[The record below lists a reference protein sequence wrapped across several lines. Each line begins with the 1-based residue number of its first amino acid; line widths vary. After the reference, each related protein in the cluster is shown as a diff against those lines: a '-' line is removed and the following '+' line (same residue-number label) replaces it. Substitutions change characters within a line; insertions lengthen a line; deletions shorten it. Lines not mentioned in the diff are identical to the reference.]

1 MRFDQPWLLV
11 AALVGPALVAAYVWR
26 LRRGRRT
33 SVRFSSVDLVREAA
47 AGQRAWRR
55 HIPVGL
61 VVGALILLG
70 IGAARPQVKAMMPVT
85 NATVILTLD
94 VSGSMCSTDVAPNRL
109 AAAQEAVRTFVKAQK
124 TDTKIG
130 LVVFSGFAQLAVAPT
145 HDKAELLKAVDGLTT
160 GRGTVIGAA
169 ILKSIDTVAE
179 VNEAVKPSDPDDGMT
194 KKTPPASPA
203 EAVPEIVVLLT
214 DGANTRGVTPPQA
227 AIQAAERGIRIY
239 PIGFGTK
246 TPGRM
251 SCLSSQVPGG
261 MGEGGPGGPGG
272 FGGGGGGGGG
282 GGRGTLLPVD
292 EEALEQ
298 VAKITGG
305 EYHAAADAEQL
316 NKILADVPTS
326 FRSVEQTVDLSAGF
340 AVLGSL
346 LLVGAAMLQLR
357 RPLGP

>member
-1 MRFDQPWLLV
+1 MRFDLPWLLV
-11 AALVGPALVAAYVWR
+11 AALAGPGLLAAYVWR
-26 LRRGRRT
+26 LRRGRRAA
-33 SVRFSSVDLVREAA
+33 VRFSSVDLVRDAA
-47 AGQRAWRR
+47 AGQRPWRR

-61 VVGALILLG
+61 VVAALILLG
-70 IGAARPQVKAMMPVT
+70 VGAARPQVKAMLPVT
-85 NATVILTLD
+85 NATVILALD

-124 TDTKIG
+124 SDTRIG

-145 HDKAELLKAVDGLTT
+145 TDKAALLKAVDGLTT

-179 VNEAVKPSDPDDGMT
+179 VDPDVKPSDPDDGLT
-194 KKTPPASPA
+194 KKTPPAAPA
-203 EAVPEIVVLLT
+203 DPVPEIVVLLT

-251 SCLSSQVPGG
+251 ACLSSQVPGG
-261 MGEGGPGGPGG
+261 VGEGG
-272 FGGGGGGGGG
+272 FGGPPGGGGGGG
-282 GGRGTLLPVD
+282 GGRGNFLLVD
-292 EEALEQ
+292 EDSLKQ
-298 VAKITGG
+298 VARITGG
-305 EYHAAADAEQL
+305 EYHAASDAAQL
-316 NKILADVPTS
+316 NKILADVPSRLRT
-326 FRSVEQTVDLSAGF
+326 VEQTVDLSAGF

-346 LLVGAAMLQLR
+346 LLVGAAMVSLR